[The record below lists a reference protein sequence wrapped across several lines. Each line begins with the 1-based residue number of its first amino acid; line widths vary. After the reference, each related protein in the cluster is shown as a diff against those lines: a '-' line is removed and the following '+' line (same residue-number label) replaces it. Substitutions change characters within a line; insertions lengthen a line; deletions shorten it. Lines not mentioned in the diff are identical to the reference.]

1 MSKIMLAA
9 AVAVCGVVF
18 GVGLAAAD
26 PGSGNGA
33 SVTRVNPNTCVLV
46 MGGSLVS
53 FPCSYQRV
61 ENNSGNIQY
70 NVKGTVDPSVFS
82 TDKPIRIDNAS
93 QPGLVCAPDAVNYWN
108 GVITPSGNINLTCA
122 NTA

>member
-26 PGSGNGA
+26 PGNGSGA
-33 SVTRVNPNTCVLV
+33 SVTRVNPNTCQLV
-46 MGGSLVS
+46 MGGNLVQ

-61 ENNSGNIQY
+61 ETKSGNIQY

-82 TDKPIRIDNAS
+82 TDKPIHIDNAGQS
-93 QPGLVCAPDAVNYWN
+93 PLYCAVDAVNFWN
-108 GVITPSGNINLTCA
+108 GVITPSGNINFSCA